1 MDKRPLRKD
10 PPLSPYRRYEKKGHT
25 ISHNSAAT
33 PLPMLVKR
41 ETCARRGVELQ
52 LLMDTGTHHMT
63 SHTHESLACSQLID
77 ISEGEGVR
85 VIERVRVR
93 VRV

>member
-33 PLPMLVKR
+33 PLAPTTGRSTTGLGQILSGSYIVIYVKPSSA
-41 ETCARRGVELQ
+41 TSGGLDSLPGQSHADLTRRLSY
-52 LLMDTGTHHMT
+52 L
-63 SHTHESLACSQLID
+63 
-77 ISEGEGVR
+77 SEAVY
-85 VIERVRVR
+85 
-93 VRV
+93 